1 MKASMYLKPST
12 NNSDL
17 QIGVRG
23 LVLLL
28 SILGPGQGRDL
39 ANIYNSDD

>member
-1 MKASMYLKPST
+1 MKASVFLKPST

-28 SILGPGQGRDL
+28 SILGRGPDL
-39 ANIYNSDD
+39 ANIYNPDD